1 MNEKNQNKNLLFF
14 NEAIEYFDRFTT
26 QDIISTES
34 TTQGNSSSIF
44 LRDAMINE
52 LENLKSIFENNPDF
66 KLEALS
72 PEERQKFQKFI
83 NFYSICPVCK
93 GFNHYFNLKQ
103 LFFDDNKKNLIETLI
118 NFMNLKNK
126 KLKNFNV
133 NFGIPCCDCYKRL
146 VEK

>member
-26 QDIISTES
+26 QDIISTEP
-34 TTQGNSSSIF
+34 TAQGNYSSNF
-44 LRDAMINE
+44 LRDAMISE

-72 PEERQKFQKFI
+72 LEERLKFQKFI

-103 LFFDDNKKNLIETLI
+103 LFFDDHKKNLIETLI

-126 KLKNFNV
+126 KLKNFDV

>member
-34 TTQGNSSSIF
+34 TTQGNYSSNF

-66 KLEALS
+66 KLEALNS
-72 PEERQKFQKFI
+72 EERQKFKKFI